1 MKTQVSNW
9 KSLLLSLLL
18 IVGVSFSVSAQE
30 VSKKVAGNYEVT
42 GDYNLGIENKYGQI
56 EILNWNK
63 SELDVVVDI
72 TVGAKSEK
80 RALEVLDE
88 ISVDIDEG
96 SDGVYFTTDFGKIR
110 MNNVDIDVNYTV
122 KMPVQVNVLLSQ
134 KYGDLFIQE
143 VAGLADLTVKYGSLK
158 VNALTR
164 GDAEPW
170 NTVDLAY
177 GDGSIE
183 NAGYMSLDIAYS
195 ELTVTESEALH
206 IENAYSKIFGEK
218 AGLINA
224 GGQYDQYN
232 FEMVESFDAELK
244 YSGIKIGTLQKR
256 LDVDLA
262 YTNAKIGTVQSGF
275 DRISVEAQYGNV
287 KAGLDPDASF
297 TVDAKAKLGNIRL
310 PEGDLVYDRDGTA
323 LGVSGSVGK
332 NPGSMVSVDI
342 EYGNFE
348 LK

>member
-18 IVGVSFSVSAQE
+18 IVGVSFSASAQE
-30 VSKKVAGNYEVT
+30 VSKKVTGNYEVT

-80 RALEVLDE
+80 KALEVLEE
-88 ISVDIDEG
+88 ISIDIDE
-96 SDGVYFTTDFGKIR
+96 SYDGVYFTTDFGKIR

-177 GDGSIE
+177 GNGSIE

-195 ELTVTESEALH
+195 ELTLTESEALN
-206 IENAYSKIFGEK
+206 IENAYSKVFGEK
-218 AGLINA
+218 AGLINTE
-224 GGQYDQYN
+224 GHYDQYN
-232 FEMVESFDAELK
+232 FETVESFDAELK

-297 TVDAKAKLGNIRL
+297 TVDAQAKLGNIRL
-310 PEGDLVYDRDGTA
+310 PEGDLVYDRDKTA

-332 NPGSMVSVDI
+332 NPGSIVSVNI

>member
-1 MKTQVSNW
+1 MKIQVSNW

-30 VSKKVAGNYEVT
+30 VSKQVTGNYEVT

-63 SELDVVVDI
+63 NELDVVVDI
-72 TVGAKSEK
+72 TVGAQSEK
-80 RALEVLDE
+80 RALNALDE

-96 SDGVYFTTDFGKIR
+96 SDGVYFTTEFGKIQT
-110 MNNVDIDVNYTV
+110 NNVDIQVTYTV
-122 KMPVQVNVLLSQ
+122 KMPVQVNVELSQ

-158 VNALTR
+158 VGALTR

-195 ELTVTESEALH
+195 ELTLTESKALN

-218 AGLINA
+218 AGIINTE
-224 GGQYDQYN
+224 GKYDQYN
-232 FEMVESFDAELK
+232 FEKVESFDAALK
-244 YSGIKIGTLQKR
+244 YSGINIGTLLR
-256 LDVDLA
+256 SLDVELA
-262 YTNAKIGTVQSGF
+262 YTNAKIGKVQSGF

-287 KAGLDPDASF
+287 KAGLDPDAAF
-297 TVDAKAKLGNIRL
+297 TVDAQAKYGNIRL
-310 PEGDLVYDRDGTA
+310 PEGDLDYDRDGAA
-323 LGVSGSVGK
+323 LEVSGSVGR
-332 NPGSMVSVDI
+332 NPGSLVSVDI
-342 EYGNFE
+342 KYGNFE